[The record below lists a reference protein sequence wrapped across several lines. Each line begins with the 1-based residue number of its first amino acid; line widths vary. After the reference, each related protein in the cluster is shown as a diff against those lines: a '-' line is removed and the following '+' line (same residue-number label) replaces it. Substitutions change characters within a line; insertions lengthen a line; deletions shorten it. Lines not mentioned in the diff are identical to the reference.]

1 MEVGVAHDR
10 RLLHISVRD
19 HAAGLPRLGGAQ
31 RPVERVLATA
41 AVAPGPTTAPAAH
54 SVPEPSA
61 EQLREDGRGLLV
73 VSALTHAWGCTP
85 VPDGKVV
92 WATLR
97 I

>member
-1 MEVGVAHDR
+1 M
-10 RLLHISVRD
+10 
-19 HAAGLPRLGGAQ
+19 AAALAAQ
-31 RPVERVLATA
+31 GTASQTVLDALD
-41 AVAPGPTTAPAAH
+41 
-54 SVPEPSA
+54 